1 MINIKK
7 LIDADTISLGEIGW
21 TESRNDTQIKK
32 YVKSFIANN
41 YEKEVDDDL
50 AFILVCI
57 INDLLSGR
65 KDINAEVFTKLRE
78 ANPYPGDIFPER
90 SPGEHS
96 KFNTALAE
104 AGIIPDG
111 FFGAFGRD
119 VWNQCIEK
127 LIELMEEAAVDTTEK
142 EQEIKK

>member
-78 ANPYPGDIFPER
+78 ANPYP
-90 SPGEHS
+90 
-96 KFNTALAE
+96 
-104 AGIIPDG
+104 
-111 FFGAFGRD
+111 
-119 VWNQCIEK
+119 
-127 LIELMEEAAVDTTEK
+127 
-142 EQEIKK
+142 